1 MAFEAEEGRL
11 GSSSLIATTT
21 AAWPWP
27 RGSGALLGRERSCV
41 SIALSLLV
49 QSAVALGATEDA
61 KSFGLLFSSPKVPPG
76 EPDGPE
82 LLRASMF
89 GSLAL

>member
-11 GSSSLIATTT
+11 GSSSFRAAT
-21 AAWPWP
+21 AATCPWP
-27 RGSGALLGRERSCV
+27 RGRGALLGRERSCV

-49 QSAVALGATEDA
+49 QSALALSAADDA
-61 KSFGLLFSSPKVPPG
+61 KSFGLLLSSPKVPPG
-76 EPDGPE
+76 VPVGPE
-82 LLRASMF
+82 PLRASML